1 MSNVSM
7 FPVSVPDAFPTI
19 FDLRA
24 QHGALISRQRQGT
37 SVPELAD
44 DVRLFV
50 DRAQVTGAILDAA
63 EQRDAAQGLIDYWVT
78 TLYRAAIELD
88 DATLADFDA
97 DLAPALDDALCPYV
111 GLSAFEEQTS
121 GRFFGRERLI
131 AAAVDRLA
139 NERVLAV
146 LGPSGSGKSSILLGG
161 VLPKLKA
168 LHPDWRFFDP
178 LVPGSDPLATLQ
190 AALGASTDATPAVLV
205 VDQLEEVFTL
215 CDDHAVRDA
224 FMARLIAFVDAPEPR
239 QTLLVT
245 LRTDY
250 EPYLA
255 KYPRA
260 QELFAAGELRATPLS
275 AVELREAVEKPAE
288 SIGLKL
294 ETGLVA
300 KLVDDVLGE
309 PAALP
314 LLQFTLLRLWQER
327 DHNRIT
333 LAGYARV
340 GRSREALARAADK
353 LYGNLLPEDQVIMRK
368 ILLRMVRPAAGEETT
383 RRRVGIAELQQ
394 IGHAPKNVE
403 RVLDKL
409 LEARLVR
416 RSGETVEVAHEAL
429 IRNWP
434 QFVTWLEEKRAQ
446 LMRVRRLESLAEE
459 WQRFDRHSGFLD
471 DEQLVEAE
479 KWIDGDEAR
488 DVGIKDSLRALVV
501 ASRALAEKRKAHA
514 RRGKRFL
521 VAMMIVLLA
530 VLGLLGVA
538 YEDRKEKILAAADAD
553 ARAKAADA
561 RTKVMEQRR
570 QARAASQALILALRA
585 DPHVRRTANIPASK
599 DNETAAGRLCC
610 VVVDGKGERYLLTLG
625 FATVSKRSSSP
636 EKQRAK
642 PGGNTSD
649 ESSIAGALITVS
661 DDDLL
666 LRLPQLGAF
675 ARHTGPIAVGEA
687 VRLAG
692 SSVKRGKVTNA
703 KFHGDGALT
712 TLDAKPGD
720 SGELVVNDRNEL
732 VGILGT
738 SGKEGAIVLS
748 IDPILRELQVTLAPP
763 P

>member
-24 QHGALISRQRQGT
+24 EHGALISRQRQGM

-88 DATLADFDA
+88 DTTLADFDA
-97 DLAPALDDALCPYV
+97 DLAPTLDNALCPYV
-111 GLSAFEEQTS
+111 GLSAFDEQTS
-121 GRFFGRERLI
+121 ERFFGRERMI
-131 AAAVDRLA
+131 AAAVERLA
-139 NERVLAV
+139 NERFLAV

-161 VLPKLKA
+161 VLPKLKV
-168 LHPDWRFFDP
+168 LHPDWRFPDP
-178 LVPGSDPLATLQ
+178 LVPGSDPLATLH
-190 AALGASTDATPAVLV
+190 AALGVSTDATPTVLV

-215 CDDHAVRDA
+215 CDDPAARDA

-239 QTLLVT
+239 HTLLVT

-275 AVELREAVEKPAE
+275 AVELREAVEKPAQ

-294 ETGLVA
+294 ESGLVA

-314 LLQFTLLRLWQER
+314 LLQFTMLRLWQER

-383 RRRVGIAELQQ
+383 RRRVAMAELRQ
-394 IGHAPKNVE
+394 IGHAPQNVD
-403 RVLDKL
+403 RVLGKL

-416 RSGETVEVAHEAL
+416 RCGETVDVAHEAL

-434 QFVTWLEEKRAQ
+434 QFVAWLDEKRAE
-446 LMRVRRLESLAEE
+446 LLRVRRLEGLAEE
-459 WQRFDRHSGFLD
+459 WERFDRHSGFLD
-471 DEQLVEAE
+471 DEQLAEAE
-479 KWIDGDEAR
+479 KWIDSDEAR
-488 DVGIKDSLRALVV
+488 DTGIKDSLRALVV
-501 ASRALAEKRKAHA
+501 ASRALIEQRKAKD

-521 VAMMIVLLA
+521 IGILVVLLA
-530 VLGLLGVA
+530 ALGLLGQHT
-538 YEDRKEKILAAADAD
+538 YEDRQERIEAAAAQ
-553 ARAKAADA
+553 AKA
-561 RTKVMEQRR
+561 KEEQEALLKRVQR
-570 QARAASQALILALRA
+570 SQARAALQALNQALRA
-585 DPHVRRTANIPASK
+585 DPYVRGTTKTPALR
-599 DNETAAGRLCC
+599 DNENAAGRLCC
-610 VVVDGKGERYLLTLG
+610 VVFDEKGERYLLALG
-625 FATVSKRSSSP
+625 FATAVRRSSSTGTQP
-636 EKQRAK
+636 AK
-642 PGGNTSD
+642 PGDDTSH
-649 ESSIAGALITVS
+649 ESSTAGALLTLR
-661 DDDLL
+661 DDGHR
-666 LRLPQLGAF
+666 RLPELGAF
-675 ARHTGPIAVGEA
+675 ARRTTPIAEGDA

-692 SSVKRGKVTNA
+692 SGSGVKRGKVM
-703 KFHGDGALT
+703 KVRSDSILT
-712 TLDAKPGD
+712 TLEAVPGD
-720 SGELVVNDRNEL
+720 SGAPVVNDRNEL
-732 VGILGT
+732 VGILLS
-738 SGKEGAIVLS
+738 SGKEGSIVLL
-748 IDPILRELQVTLAPP
+748 IDPILGELGVTLARPH
-763 P
+763 

>member
-24 QHGALISRQRQGT
+24 EHGALISRQRQGM
-37 SVPELAD
+37 SIPELAD

-88 DATLADFDA
+88 DTTLADFDA
-97 DLAPALDDALCPYV
+97 DLAPTLDNALCPYV

-121 GRFFGRERLI
+121 ERFFGRERMI
-131 AAAVDRLA
+131 AAAVERLA
-139 NERVLAV
+139 NERFLAV

-161 VLPKLKA
+161 VLPRLKA
-168 LHPDWRFFDP
+168 LHPDWRFLDP
-178 LVPGSDPLATLQ
+178 LVPGSDPLGTLQ
-190 AALGASTDATPAVLV
+190 STLGAPADATPAVLV

-215 CDDHAVRDA
+215 CDDHAARDA
-224 FMARLIAFVDAPEPR
+224 FMAGLIAFVDAPEPR

-294 ETGLVA
+294 ESGLVA

-314 LLQFTLLRLWQER
+314 LLQFTMLRLWQER

-340 GRSREALARAADK
+340 GRSREALARAADT

-368 ILLRMVRPAAGEETT
+368 ILLRMVRPAVGEETT
-383 RRRVGIAELQQ
+383 RRRVAIAELQQ
-394 IGHAPKNVE
+394 IGHAPENVE

-416 RSGETVEVAHEAL
+416 RCGKTVEVAHEAL

-434 QFVTWLEEKRAQ
+434 RFVAWLEEKRAE
-446 LMRVRRLESLAEE
+446 LMRARRLEGLAEE
-459 WQRFDRHSGFLD
+459 WERFDRHCGFLD
-471 DEQLVEAE
+471 DQQLVEAE
-479 KWIDGDEAR
+479 TWIDSDEAR
-488 DVGIKDSLRALVV
+488 DTGVKDSLRALVV
-501 ASRALAEKRKAHA
+501 ASRALIEQRKAKD
-514 RRGKRFL
+514 RRGKRF
-521 VAMMIVLLA
+521 VIGMMVVVLAIV
-530 VLGLLGVA
+530 GLLGWHT
-538 YEDRKEKILAAADAD
+538 YEDRNERIEAQ
-553 ARAKAADA
+553 AKAAEAEAKAKADHEA
-561 RTKVMEQRR
+561 FLKQEQRVQR
-570 QARAASQALILALRA
+570 WKTRAAVQALNQALRA
-585 DPHVRRTANIPASK
+585 DPHVRRTTNAPASNN
-599 DNETAAGRLCC
+599 DNAAGRVCC
-610 VVVDGKGERYLLTLG
+610 VVVDKKGERYLLTLG
-625 FATVSKRSSSP
+625 FSTA
-636 EKQRAK
+636 
-642 PGGNTSD
+642 GTSD
-649 ESSIAGALITVS
+649 VSSTAGALITLS
-661 DDDLL
+661 DDVH
-666 LRLPQLGAF
+666 PPELGAF
-675 ARHTGPIAVGEA
+675 APHVGPIVVGEA

-692 SSVKRGKVTNA
+692 SGSRGKRGKVVKLN
-703 KFHGDGALT
+703 GDSFLT
-712 TLDAKPGD
+712 TLDAGPGD
-720 SGELVVNDRNEL
+720 SGAPVVNDRNEL
-732 VGILGT
+732 VGILLG
-738 SGKEGAIVLS
+738 SAEGANVVS
-748 IDPILRELQVTLAPP
+748 IDRILRDLEVTLAPP
-763 P
+763 H

>member
-7 FPVSVPDAFPTI
+7 FPVSGPDAFPTI

-24 QHGALISRQRQGT
+24 QHGALISRQRQGM

-97 DLAPALDDALCPYV
+97 DLAPTLDDALCPYV

-121 GRFFGRERLI
+121 ERFFGRERMI
-131 AAAVDRLA
+131 AAAVERLA
-139 NERVLAV
+139 SERFLAV

-161 VLPKLKA
+161 VLPRLKA
-168 LHPDWRFFDP
+168 LHPDWRFLDP
-178 LVPGSDPLATLQ
+178 LVPGSDPLAALQ
-190 AALGASTDATPAVLV
+190 AALGVSTDATPAVLV

-215 CDDHAVRDA
+215 CDDHAARDA

-294 ETGLVA
+294 ESGLVA

-314 LLQFTLLRLWQER
+314 LLQFTMLRLWQER

-340 GRSREALARAADK
+340 GRSREALARAADQ
-353 LYGNLLPEDQVIMRK
+353 LYCNLLSEDQVIMRK

-383 RRRVGIAELQQ
+383 RRRVAIAELQQ

-416 RSGETVEVAHEAL
+416 RCGETVEVAHEAL

-459 WQRFDRHSGFLD
+459 WERFDRHSGFLD

-479 KWIDGDEAR
+479 QWIDSDQAR

-501 ASRALAEKRKAHA
+501 ASRALAEKRKAKD
-514 RRGKRFL
+514 RRGKQFVIGL
-521 VAMMIVLLA
+521 VVVVLA
-530 VLGLLGVA
+530 VLGLLGHA
-538 YEDRKEKILAAADAD
+538 YADREEKIRAA
-553 ARAKAADA
+553 
-561 RTKVMEQRR
+561 KVEVRR
-570 QARAASQALILALRA
+570 QARAASQALSLALRA
-585 DPHVRRTANIPASK
+585 DPHIRRTANHPVRE
-599 DNETAAGRLCC
+599 DNETAAGLLCC
-610 VVVDGKGERYLLTLG
+610 VVVDEKGERYLLTLG
-625 FATVSKRSSSP
+625 FASVGKRSDSSST
-636 EKQRAK
+636 AA
-642 PGGNTSD
+642 GHTSD
-649 ESSIAGALITVS
+649 ERSTAGALITFR
-661 DDDLL
+661 DDDVH
-666 LRLPQLGAF
+666 LRLPELGAF
-675 ARHTGPIAVGEA
+675 ALHTGAVADNEA
-687 VRLAG
+687 VHLAG
-692 SSVKRGKVTNA
+692 SGSGVKRGKVT
-703 KFHGDGALT
+703 KVRSDSILT
-712 TLDAKPGD
+712 TLEAAPGD
-720 SGELVVNDRNEL
+720 SGAPVVNDRNEL
-732 VGILGT
+732 VGILWY
-738 SGKEGAIVLS
+738 SEKEGTIVLPLG
-748 IDPILRELQVTLAPP
+748 PILSELEVTLAPP
-763 P
+763 H

>member
-24 QHGALISRQRQGT
+24 QHGALISRQREGM

-97 DLAPALDDALCPYV
+97 DLAPTLDDALCPYV

-121 GRFFGRERLI
+121 ERFFGRERMI
-131 AAAVDRLA
+131 AAAVERLA
-139 NERVLAV
+139 NERFLAV

-168 LHPDWRFFDP
+168 LHPDWRFLGP
-178 LVPGSDPLATLQ
+178 LVPGSDPLAALQ
-190 AALGASTDATPAVLV
+190 AALGESTDATPAVLV

-215 CDDHAVRDA
+215 CDEHAVRDA

-314 LLQFTLLRLWQER
+314 LLQFTMLRLWQER

-340 GRSREALARAADK
+340 GRSREALARAADE
-353 LYGNLLPEDQVIMRK
+353 LYCNLLPEDQVIMRK

-383 RRRVGIAELQQ
+383 RRRVAMAELRQ

-403 RVLDKL
+403 RVLDML
-409 LEARLVR
+409 VEARLVR
-416 RSGETVEVAHEAL
+416 CCGETVEVAHEAL

-434 QFVTWLEEKRAQ
+434 RFVTWLEEKRAQ

-459 WQRFDRHSGFLD
+459 WERFDRHSGFLD

-479 KWIDGDEAR
+479 QWIDRDEAR

-501 ASRALAEKRKAHA
+501 ASRALAEKRKTKD
-514 RRGKRFL
+514 RRGKQIVIGML
-521 VAMMIVLLA
+521 VVLLA
-530 VLGLLGVA
+530 VLGLLA
-538 YEDRKEKILAAADAD
+538 RHISESRREKILAVAEAEARVRAD
-553 ARAKAADA
+553 
-561 RTKVMEQRR
+561 RR
-570 QARAASQALILALRA
+570 QARAALHALNLAMLA
-585 DPHVRRTANIPASK
+585 DPHVRRTANTHTST
-599 DNETAAGRLCC
+599 DNHNAAGLLCC
-610 VVVDGKGERYLLTLG
+610 VVVDEEGKRYLLTLG
-625 FATVSKRSSSP
+625 FATAGKKSNSSGTQP
-636 EKQRAK
+636 ATAAD
-642 PGGNTSD
+642 PASD
-649 ESSIAGALITVS
+649 ESSTAGALITFR
-661 DDDLL
+661 DDDGVH
-666 LRLPQLGAF
+666 LRLPELGAL
-675 ARHTGPIAVGEA
+675 ARHTGPVLNGEA
-687 VRLAG
+687 VRLTG
-692 SSVKRGKVTNA
+692 SGSGMKRGKVTEVRR
-703 KFHGDGALT
+703 DSILT
-712 TLDAKPGD
+712 TLEAAPGD
-720 SGELVVNDRNEL
+720 TGAPVVNDRNEL
-732 VGILGT
+732 VGILWY
-738 SGKEGAIVLS
+738 SEKEATIVVRL
-748 IDPILRELQVTLAPP
+748 DPILSKLGVTLAPSH
-763 P
+763 